1 MKILGAACGLVLL
14 EMYIVVITIGIN
26 LQRGSVEGIVV
37 VEARALLT
45 YSHCVDN

>member
-1 MKILGAACGLVLL
+1 MRIGTL

-26 LQRGSVEGIVV
+26 LKHGSVEVIVV

-45 YSHCVDN
+45 